1 MSSIMRRLNFSLLL
15 SIALALCLV
24 FANNAF
30 GQQPT
35 LKKIMEKTSKKEKTE
50 EVKKKVKEESKKEK
64 TPEAAKAKLLG
75 PEDEYNR
82 GVPRT
87 SVEGF
92 LEAAEKRNYKLA
104 AEYLDFRQLPR
115 WMRKFK
121 ESKLAHQLKIVLDRT
136 LWIDPELLSIEPEG
150 HKDDGLPPYRD
161 LVGQIKT
168 PEKTVNI
175 LLQRV
180 PRKDG
185 VFIWKFSNKTV
196 AEIPHLYDYF
206 GYGPF
211 EEALSRFFPD
221 VQIFHLQLYQWIAGL
236 FFIALAYLVSV
247 VLTWPALLIIRRKE
261 VPYRDQF
268 ERLTTPIRF
277 LITLILARNWLE
289 YYISLSIT
297 AKAMMEAKT
306 VLTIITVWLII
317 RLSGLVVVFLSDK
330 FEKSGQKASKVLLRP
345 MNNIFK
351 ILVIITAF
359 ILWMD
364 NIGFDVTALL
374 AGLGVGGI
382 AVALAAQGLIKN
394 IFGTVVILL
403 DKPFQVGQ
411 RIKVKG
417 YDGFVEEIGLR
428 STKLRLL
435 NGHQATI
442 SNDQM
447 EKAEIENVG
456 RRPYIRRVTNIAI
469 PYNTPLKK
477 IEKALNIIKKILE
490 NHEGMDP
497 ERPPKVYFNEFNEA
511 SLNIIMIYWYQPPK
525 YWDFLAFSENVNKQI
540 MEEFEKE
547 GIEFALPSQTT
558 YLAQDKTKPLH
569 IDINRD
575 S

>member
-64 TPEAAKAKLLG
+64 TLEAGKAKLLG

-121 ESKLAHQLKIVLDRT
+121 ESKLAHQLKIV
-136 LWIDPELLSIEPEG
+136 IDPELLSIEPEG
-150 HKDDGLPPYRD
+150 YKDDGLPPYRD

-456 RRPYIRRVTNIAI
+456 RRPYIRSVTNIAI